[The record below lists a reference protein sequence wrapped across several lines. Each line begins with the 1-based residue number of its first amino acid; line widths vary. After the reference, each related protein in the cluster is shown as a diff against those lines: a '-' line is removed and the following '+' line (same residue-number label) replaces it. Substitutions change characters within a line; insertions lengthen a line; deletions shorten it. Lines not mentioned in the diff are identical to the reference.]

1 MSKFEIGKS
10 YYAVSVCDS
19 NCKWVYKVV
28 GRTAK
33 RVTLQAQ
40 PLPEQ
45 QYPCEDIITKGIRI
59 FDGCEECLPL
69 GRYSMAPIL
78 SADKIINI

>member
-1 MSKFEIGKS
+1 MRKFEIGKS

-28 GRTAK
+28 KRTAK

-40 PLPEQ
+40 
-45 QYPCEDIITKGIRI
+45 QYPFEVITKGIST
-59 FDGCEECLPL
+59 FWENEQCHPQ

-78 SADKIINI
+78 SADKIEGGN